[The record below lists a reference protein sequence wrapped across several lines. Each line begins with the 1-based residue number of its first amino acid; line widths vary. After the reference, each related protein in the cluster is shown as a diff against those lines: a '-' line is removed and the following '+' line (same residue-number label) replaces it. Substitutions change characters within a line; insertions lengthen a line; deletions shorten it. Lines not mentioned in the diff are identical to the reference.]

1 MPPLFYLYLS
11 RYKVSNKYYKTYQ
24 LNHSLLPGPHSN
36 MRMFINSLIYLIN
49 STSMFSKKIIIHIDD
64 AILVKLI
71 VEHEGYIKNSVLRLI
86 NILSKKD
93 QIKSLEYSYLSYFDN
108 KINVVIESNENN
120 EVPDELCDP
129 LWILL

>member
-1 MPPLFYLYLS
+1 M
-11 RYKVSNKYYKTYQ
+11 
-24 LNHSLLPGPHSN
+24 
-36 MRMFINSLIYLIN
+36 
-49 STSMFSKKIIIHIDD
+49 
-64 AILVKLI
+64 
-71 VEHEGYIKNSVLRLI
+71 EHEGYIKNSVLRLI